1 MRCPK
6 CGDLSDKVIDS
17 RELPAGD
24 GIRRRRACDA
34 CGNRYTTYE
43 RIETTLPLVVKK
55 DGQRVVFDRAKL
67 TAGLFKAL
75 HRRPVSAE
83 TLHDFVRDLE
93 QKLSAAGEREVSSAA
108 IGDLVL
114 AFLLKVD
121 GVAYVRF
128 ASVYQEFRD
137 LHEFLASMRDVA
149 VVVQTTTAPAGDGLA
164 NDN

>member
-75 HRRPVSAE
+75 HRRPVSADA
-83 TLHDFVRDLE
+83 LHDFVRDLE
-93 QKLSAAGEREVSSAA
+93 QKLSASGEREVSSAA

-114 AFLLKVD
+114 AFLRSAD

-128 ASVYQEFRD
+128 ASVYSEFADLDEFLENMRD
-137 LHEFLASMRDVA
+137 LAVPAKSDAADASETPPHD
-149 VVVQTTTAPAGDGLA
+149 D
-164 NDN
+164 